1 MRILSFAAGVLVG
14 VLIATSAVADPSY
27 PLAADDPANGSGWRP
42 PPSSTA
48 GVQSFAPVEARDWLK
63 PVGATTGQDG
73 AMKGMDMK
81 GMPGMGGG
89 SMSGMPGMGGG
100 K

>member
-1 MRILSFAAGVLVG
+1 MRILSFAAGLLVG
-14 VLIATSAVADPSY
+14 VLIATSAVADPWY

-48 GVQSFAPVEARDWLK
+48 GVQSLTPVEARDWLK
-63 PVGATTGQDG
+63 PAGGATGQDG
-73 AMKGMDMK
+73 AMRGMDMK
-81 GMPGMGGG
+81 GMSGMGGG

>member
-14 VLIATSAVADPSY
+14 VIATSAVADPSY

-42 PPSSTA
+42 PPPSTA
-48 GVQSFAPVEARDWLK
+48 GVQSFTPIEARDWLK
-63 PVGATTGQDG
+63 PGGGATGPGG

-81 GMPGMGGG
+81 GMSGTAGG
-89 SMSGMPGMGGG
+89 SMSGMPGMRGD